1 MVRQTIS
8 ACVATRVNKRAP
20 HGARIPP
27 GAFKARKSASS
38 TNSCKVTT
46 VGNIRIVFIGV
57 NKPDK
62 LASGDFPKMLAP
74 RLNQTKSGLNFL
86 RHDKIFCRA
95 LNESGFQ
102 Q

>member
-8 ACVATRVNKRAP
+8 ACVAMRVNKRAP

-27 GAFKARKSASS
+27 GAFNARKSVSS

-46 VGNIRIVFIGV
+46 VGNILIVLIGV
-57 NKPDK
+57 SRPDK
-62 LASGDFPKMLAP
+62 LDKGDFPKMLAP
-74 RLNQTKSGLNFL
+74 RLNQTKSGFNLFK
-86 RHDKIFCRA
+86 RDKIICRA
-95 LNESGFQ
+95 LKKSGCQ